1 MDFDFMQYVQ
11 DNIILIVINIM
22 TLVMVFIT
30 FTAQEQGIRLF
41 SAVAAILGAILAINI
56 GKL

>member
-11 DNIILIVINIM
+11 DNIILIVINII
-22 TLVMVFIT
+22 TLVMTFIT
-30 FTAQEQGIRLF
+30 FTTREQGIRIF
-41 SAVAAILGAILAINI
+41 STVAAILGAILAINI

>member
-22 TLVMVFIT
+22 TLVMAFIT
-30 FTAQEQGIRLF
+30 FTAREQGIRLF
-41 SAVAAILGAILAINI
+41 SAVAAVLGAILAIYI